1 MDILWL
7 VVGLVAGAIAGFAF
21 ARASVAARLQ
31 ERERSTEELK
41 RVQAQAAET
50 LRDAFKSTGADV
62 LKAARQEL
70 AEQARR
76 QFDDQ
81 QKLAEQQIA
90 EKQKQIDATVAPLR
104 EQLARSE
111 KMLHDMNARREG
123 DAKVLGEQLKR
134 IADLQ
139 GSASAAAQKLEGA
152 LRDNRQRGRWGEI
165 GLRNVVE
172 MSGMAAHVD
181 FTEQGTV
188 ESEGGRLRPDMT
200 VNLPGGRR
208 IPIDSKVPLTAYF
221 DAIDPQL
228 SESERARRR
237 DDHVSAVRSHVRAL
251 GSRAYAKALESEADL
266 TVMFIPVESAL
277 VAALEADGSL
287 YAEALDLGVVITT
300 PSTLLALLRTCALQ
314 WQQAAL
320 AENAQRIG
328 ERASELLDRI
338 VKFAEHLQG
347 VGKGLESAVKGYN
360 QAVGSFNTR
369 LLPGARA
376 TAELTHRADAAPDE
390 VKGVDSMLRGDVA
403 ELPPARN
410 G

>member
-1 MDILWL
+1 MEILWL
-7 VVGLVAGAIAGFAF
+7 IAGLAVGGFAGYMF
-21 ARASVAARLQ
+21 ARASLQARLQ
-31 ERERSTEELK
+31 ERERSIQELQRLQTQATE
-41 RVQAQAAET
+41 A

-62 LKAARQEL
+62 LRSASQQL
-70 AEQARR
+70 ADLAKR
-76 QFDDQ
+76 QFEDQ
-81 QKLAEQQIA
+81 RKLAEQEIA

-104 EQLARSE
+104 EQLAKNE
-111 KMLHDMNARREG
+111 KLLNDMNAKREG

-139 GSASAAAQKLEGA
+139 TSASAAAQKLEGA
-152 LRDNRQRGRWGEI
+152 LRDNRQRGRWGEV

-188 ESEGGRLRPDMT
+188 EAEGGRLRPDMT
-200 VNLPGGRR
+200 VNLPGGRQ
-208 IPIDSKVPLTAYF
+208 IPIDSKVPLNAYF
-221 DAIDPQL
+221 DSIDPAMP
-228 SESERARRR
+228 EGERARRR
-237 DDHVSAVRSHVRAL
+237 ADHVSAVRSHVRAL

-277 VAALEADGSL
+277 VSALESDGTL
-287 YAEALDLGVVITT
+287 YAEALDAGVVITT

-320 AENAQRIG
+320 AENARQIG
-328 ERASELLDRI
+328 ERASDLLDRI

-347 VGKGLESAVKGYN
+347 VGKGLETAVKGYN

-376 TAELTHRADAAPDE
+376 TAELAHRQDAAPAE
-390 VKGVDSMLRGDVA
+390 VKVVEAAVRGDVA
-403 ELPPARN
+403 ELPASN